1 MIVKAKIIQ
10 GKYLDSVR
18 LMLISQE
25 LRKLQEIKDAVAIVA
40 NKENRQIL
48 ADTGMLVP
56 EISSA
61 LETDIVIVI
70 KAADETSAQA
80 ALIHAEALISEPT
93 KSQTTGMQSYRSI
106 RAAASKRQDL
116 DLCLISVAGK
126 YAAREAAASISE
138 GLHVMIFSDNV
149 SMADELRLKQEALAK
164 GLLMMGPDCGT
175 AIINGCPLGFANH
188 VPAGEIGIV
197 SASGTGLQEVSVAIA
212 HRGMGISQ
220 AFGTGGRDGKAEIGG
235 LMLSATLDYLIND
248 PDTKVILMI
257 AKTPDPEVRERLWT
271 QIATTAK
278 PVVVNFL
285 KPLKVPKLPNM
296 FYTHYLD
303 HSAELACRLVQ
314 GFSVESIESDTE
326 EEISTPKIGKNRKY
340 IVGLYSG
347 GTLCYEAQQLYYET
361 FGQYPPSN
369 TPIDPACICDDPFH
383 GRSDRFIDLGSDE
396 FTVGRAHPM
405 IDFSLRM
412 KLLEHV
418 SAQPDTAAILIDV
431 VLGYGSHP
439 DPAGEIVPILRSI
452 DPGILVVCNVLGTE
466 SDPQNAIKQVQIL
479 ESAGASVFT
488 SHHTAASY
496 ALRALQSHRRMP

>member
-106 RAAASKRQDL
+106 RAAAGKRQDL

-164 GLLMMGPDCGT
+164 DLLMMGPDCGT

-248 PDTKVILMI
+248 P
-257 AKTPDPEVRERLWT
+257 
-271 QIATTAK
+271 
-278 PVVVNFL
+278 
-285 KPLKVPKLPNM
+285 
-296 FYTHYLD
+296 Y
-303 HSAELACRLVQ
+303 
-314 GFSVESIESDTE
+314 
-326 EEISTPKIGKNRKY
+326 TPK
-340 IVGLYSG
+340 
-347 GTLCYEAQQLYYET
+347 
-361 FGQYPPSN
+361 
-369 TPIDPACICDDPFH
+369 
-383 GRSDRFIDLGSDE
+383 
-396 FTVGRAHPM
+396 
-405 IDFSLRM
+405 
-412 KLLEHV
+412 
-418 SAQPDTAAILIDV
+418 
-431 VLGYGSHP
+431 
-439 DPAGEIVPILRSI
+439 
-452 DPGILVVCNVLGTE
+452 
-466 SDPQNAIKQVQIL
+466 PQIQ
-479 ESAGASVFT
+479 
-488 SHHTAASY
+488 
-496 ALRALQSHRRMP
+496 R